1 MNSRAGVK
9 KKIGEMNMRSIKKR
23 LRMEDREKMNWFTAN
38 PKKTIFMALAVF
50 CLLVL
55 ILAENILKYKNKV
68 SGIQSRGIE
77 RYIVLRENSPSTST
91 FRAPEDV
98 YLRDT
103 DSLIKKKYRIAI
115 DSNGFMEPSE
125 RHVNPDKKIVFLG
138 GSTTECKWMEEES
151 RFPYLAG
158 LLLEKETGLKINSY
172 NGGVS
177 GNNSLHSID
186 ALINKVIPLKPDA
199 VVFMH
204 NINEITAL
212 LYEKDYWKST
222 RRPPVIEIPR
232 PSLLKLAKQFI
243 SHFIPNLSGAATNL
257 LAVFERKYSAGED
270 EFVELRGKRLEIDMV
285 GIKDAFALNL
295 QTFIN
300 ICKARRITPVLMTQE
315 NRFTE
320 VPDSLILRTVANK
333 LKNDFAIEYKDYK
346 ALYDMLNQVTRD
358 AAKKEGL
365 LLIDLDRE
373 IPHTN
378 QYLYDPV
385 HFNDVGSKLAAEII
399 SRKLLPVVRP

>member
-1 MNSRAGVK
+1 
-9 KKIGEMNMRSIKKR
+9 
-23 LRMEDREKMNWFTAN
+23 MNWFVAN
-38 PKKTIFMALAVF
+38 PKKTILMALAVF
-50 CLLVL
+50 CLLGL

-68 SGIQSRGIE
+68 SGIQSRGVE
-77 RYIVLRENSPSTST
+77 RYIVLRENPPSTST

-115 DSNGFMEPSE
+115 DRNGFMEPSE

-138 GSTTECKWMEEES
+138 GSTTECKWMEEGN

-158 LLLEKETGLKINSY
+158 RLLEKETGLKINSY

-222 RRPPVIEIPR
+222 RRPPVIEMQR

-320 VPDSLILRTVANK
+320 VPDSLILRTVADK

-358 AAKKEGL
+358 VAQQEGL

>member
-1 MNSRAGVK
+1 M
-9 KKIGEMNMRSIKKR
+9 
-23 LRMEDREKMNWFTAN
+23 
-38 PKKTIFMALAVF
+38 
-50 CLLVL
+50 
-55 ILAENILKYKNKV
+55 
-68 SGIQSRGIE
+68 
-77 RYIVLRENSPSTST
+77 
-91 FRAPEDV
+91 
-98 YLRDT
+98 
-103 DSLIKKKYRIAI
+103 
-115 DSNGFMEPSE
+115 
-125 RHVNPDKKIVFLG
+125 
-138 GSTTECKWMEEES
+138 
-151 RFPYLAG
+151 
-158 LLLEKETGLKINSY
+158 
-172 NGGVS
+172 
-177 GNNSLHSID
+177 
-186 ALINKVIPLKPDA
+186 
-199 VVFMH
+199 
-204 NINEITAL
+204 
-212 LYEKDYWKST
+212 
-222 RRPPVIEIPR
+222 
-232 PSLLKLAKQFI
+232 
-243 SHFIPNLSGAATNL
+243 
-257 LAVFERKYSAGED
+257 
-270 EFVELRGKRLEIDMV
+270 ELRGKRLEIDMV

-399 SRKLLPVVRP
+399 SRKL

>member
-1 MNSRAGVK
+1 
-9 KKIGEMNMRSIKKR
+9 MRWIKQR
-23 LRMEDREKMNWFTAN
+23 LGGDGRNKMNWFVAN
-38 PKKTIFMALAVF
+38 PIKTILLAVTCF
-50 CLLVL
+50 CLLV
-55 ILAENILKYKNKV
+55 IMLAENILKYKNKV

-77 RYIVLRENSPSTST
+77 RYIVLRENPPSTST

-138 GSTTECKWMEEES
+138 GSTTECKWMEEEN
-151 RFPYLAG
+151 RFPYLSG

-222 RRPPVIEIPR
+222 RRPPVVEIKR

-257 LAVFERKYSAGED
+257 LAVLERKYSAGED
-270 EFVELRGKRLEIDMV
+270 EFCELRGKRLEIDMAS
-285 GIKDAFALNL
+285 IKDAFELNL

-300 ICKARRITPVLMTQE
+300 ICKARRITPVLMTQQ
-315 NRFTE
+315 NRFAE

-346 ALYDMLNQVTRD
+346 SLYDMLNQSTRD

-373 IPHTN
+373 IPHTSK
-378 QYLYDPV
+378 YLYDPV